1 MQPLEV
7 YYLINAYNTSMLKS
21 NKYNSRFWQH
31 SLIMNNT
38 ETYLEDENDDLEEY
52 WIRRTGGYSPGQT
65 PLARYFFNCQT
76 TEYID
81 RRAFIPDSVQS
92 IVTNPQ
98 PTNTPPVIDDHLMG
112 SALIPEFMEIIKEEI
127 GADAIYSEAASGVR
141 LVDNYNQRMDINNA
155 FRYFDELWNTIRNGV
170 KTTRVIEY
178 DEDGSTQS
186 DETTTVDIDD
196 DYSTEALYSKSY
208 DLDEDEDYYL
218 SGETIITVTYDFDFA
233 YRDNL
238 PSQTPFAYPWYE
250 VDLFENVRLYRKS
263 KTQSTDFLYED
274 AILIVEDEDTVT
286 VQAPEPIGTPS
297 EGSTFFSNTIAYY
310 RATFEMKNLSVAG
323 LANMY
328 GLPY

>member
-127 GADAIYSEAASGVR
+127 GADAIYSKAASGVR
-141 LVDNYNQRMDINNA
+141 LYDNYKQRMDVNNA
-155 FRYFDELWNTIRNGV
+155 FRYFDELWNNIRNGIR
-170 KTTRVIEY
+170 TTRNITY
-178 DEDGSTQS
+178 DEDGNATS

-196 DYSTEALYSKSY
+196 YKIEAFHGKGYS
-208 DLDEDEDYYL
+208 LDGDDYYL
-218 SGETIITVTYDFDFA
+218 SSETIITVTYDFDFA
-233 YRDNL
+233 YRKYDN
-238 PSQTPFAYPWYE
+238 PDSTYPWYE

-263 KTQSTDFLYED
+263 KTQETDFLYD
-274 AILIVEDEDTVT
+274 DFVLIVKDQDSVT
-286 VQAPEPIGTPS
+286 VQAPEPTGIPS
-297 EGSTFFSNTIAYY
+297 EGSVGFNNTIAYY
-310 RATFEMKNLSVAG
+310 RATFEMKNLSVAD
-323 LANMY
+323 LAGIY